1 MNPRLAIAACLIVA
15 GNLFTPAARGEDLLV
30 GLAIVEITPPPG
42 YRMSGYFN
50 ERFNTGVHDP
60 LFAKAIV
67 FRQGDVGFAWV
78 MCDIIGPEHPVSA
91 AARARIA
98 ERTKLPADAV
108 MIHGTHSH
116 TGPLYKGVLRRYFHD
131 QAIAR
136 TGKDAAEPYDYS
148 EFLRDRIVE
157 AVEQA
162 DAAKQP
168 LVLRTGVVP
177 QPGIAFNRRF
187 HMKDG
192 SVRFNPGRRN
202 PDIVRVAGPIDPDVS
217 VLGVQTAQGEAVAAV
232 TSLALHLDTVSGTN
246 YSADYPFALEKTLQA
261 RFGPKFLSLFG
272 TGTCGDINHIDVT
285 AMSQKSGPAEAARIG
300 VALGSAVNHGWDA
313 LVPIE
318 QPRLGYAVRTI
329 DWPMQEYTAEQMQ
342 SAEANLPKIGTN
354 ALSFLD
360 QVTAVKIADVAARRA
375 ERPDGMVAL
384 RVQVYRLSDSA
395 AVVALPGEV
404 FVELGLAIKKA
415 SPFAW
420 TAIIE
425 LSEDSPAYIPTVKA
439 FGEGSYETVN
449 SIIKPGGG
457 EKMVEAAVELLNEL
471 KSEKGN

>member
-1 MNPRLAIAACLIVA
+1 MRVLFRAAVVWGVLLSA
-15 GNLFTPAARGEDLLV
+15 MTGAPSMAEDLLV
-30 GLAIVEITPPPG
+30 GVASSEITPPPG

-67 FRQGDVGFAWV
+67 FRQGSTGFAWV
-78 MCDIIGPEHPVSA
+78 MCDIIGPEQKVSA
-91 AARARIA
+91 AARTLIA
-98 ERTKLPADAV
+98 ERTGIAADAV

-116 TGPLYKGVLRRYFHD
+116 TGPLYKGVMRDYFHA
-131 QAIAR
+131 QAIAK
-136 TGKDAAEPYDYS
+136 TGQDAAEPFDYA
-148 EFLRDRIVE
+148 EQLRDRIVD
-157 AVEQA
+157 AVVQA
-162 DAAKQP
+162 DTRKER
-168 LVLRTGVVP
+168 LVLRVGTVS

-217 VLGVQTAQGEAVAAV
+217 VLAVQSAGGEALASV

-246 YSADYPFALEKTLQA
+246 YSADYPFALKKTLQA
-261 RFGPKFLSLFG
+261 RFGPKFVSLFG
-272 TGTCGDINHIDVT
+272 TGTCGDINHIDVS
-285 AMSQKSGPAEAARIG
+285 AASQQSGPAEAARIG
-300 VALGSAVNHGWDA
+300 VALGSAVSQGWDQ
-313 LVPIE
+313 LRPVETPK
-318 QPRLGYAVRTI
+318 LGFAVRTI
-329 DWPMQEYTAEQMQ
+329 EWPMQEYSQEQTD
-342 SAEANLPKIGTN
+342 AARANLAKIGTSQ
-354 ALSFLD
+354 LSFLD
-360 QVTAVKIADVAARRA
+360 QVTAVKITEVASRKADRTV
-375 ERPDGMVAL
+375 GTVSL
-384 RVQVYRLSDSA
+384 RVQAYRLSDSV

-420 TAIIE
+420 TAVIE

-449 SIIKPGGG
+449 SIVKPGGG
-457 EKMVEAAVELLNEL
+457 EKMVEAAVQLLQRL
-471 KSEKGN
+471 KSGE